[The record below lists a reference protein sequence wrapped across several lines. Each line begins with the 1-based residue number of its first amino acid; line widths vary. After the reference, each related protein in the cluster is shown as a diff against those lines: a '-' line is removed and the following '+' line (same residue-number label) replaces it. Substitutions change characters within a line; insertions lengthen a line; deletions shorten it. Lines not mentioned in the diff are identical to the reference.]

1 MSVTT
6 GNTDNTFDAEPTA
19 ASTLFSALLV
29 PYRSLAPIGFNLLMA
44 FLFLVLTSMGVMFY
58 QIGAWPVI
66 GFCGLDL
73 LLIWFAF
80 HVNYKAAKAYEEV
93 ELDRTQ
99 LRVRKVDAN
108 GREAHHEFNPFWT
121 RFQVERHDEIGITS
135 MVLTSREPNE
145 DPSKRQRKVA
155 IGSFL
160 NPDDRES
167 FAKAFGQALAT
178 AKA

>member
-1 MSVTT
+1 MRDIELKDDRPFGEEQS
-6 GNTDNTFDAEPTA
+6 A
-19 ASTLFSALLV
+19 ARTLFSAILV
-29 PYRSLAPIGFNLLMA
+29 PYRSLAPLGFNLLML
-44 FLFLVLTSMGVMFY
+44 FLFIVLTSMGVMFY
-58 QIGAWPVI
+58 SIGAWPVI

-80 HVNYKAAKAYEEV
+80 HVNYKAARAFEEV

-121 RFQVERHDEIGITS
+121 RFQVERHDEIGIVS
-135 MVLTSREPNE
+135 MVLTSREPHA
-145 DPSKRQRKVA
+145 DPARRSRKVA

-178 AKA
+178 AKV

>member
-1 MSVTT
+1 MQEVANQYEDMS
-6 GNTDNTFDAEPTA
+6 GEDHSTA
-19 ASTLFSALLV
+19 RTIFSAMLV
-29 PYRSLAPIGFNLLMA
+29 PYRSLAPLGFNLLMG
-44 FLFLVLTSMGVMFY
+44 FLFIVLTSMGVMFY

-80 HVNYKAAKAYEEV
+80 HVNYKAAQAYEEV

-99 LRVRKVDAN
+99 LRVRQVDAN

-135 MVLTSREPNE
+135 MVLTSREPHA
-145 DPSKRQRKVA
+145 DPKLRARKVA

-167 FAKAFGQALAT
+167 FAQAFGQALAT
-178 AKA
+178 AKT

>member
-1 MSVTT
+1 MSEAKTMQDEIQGAT
-6 GNTDNTFDAEPTA
+6 
-19 ASTLFSALLV
+19 STLFSALLV
-29 PYRSLAPIGFNLLMA
+29 PYRSLAPLGFNLLMA
-44 FLFLVLTSMGVMFY
+44 FLFIVLTSMAVMFY

-80 HVNYKAAKAYEEV
+80 RVNYKAARAYEEV
-93 ELDRTQ
+93 ELQRTQ
-99 LRVRKVDAN
+99 LRVKKVDAN

-135 MVLTSREPNE
+135 MVLSYRDPNAEPSRRNLRV
-145 DPSKRQRKVA
+145 S